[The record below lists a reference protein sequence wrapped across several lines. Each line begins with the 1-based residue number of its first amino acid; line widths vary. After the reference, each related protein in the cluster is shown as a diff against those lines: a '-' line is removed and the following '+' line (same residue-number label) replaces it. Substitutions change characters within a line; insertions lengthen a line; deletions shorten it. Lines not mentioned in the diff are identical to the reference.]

1 MLDAG
6 RTRLRPIL
14 MTTLTTLVIPMLYV
28 MVETRFPRRVE
39 SPEIS
44 LTPQGES
51 A

>member
-1 MLDAG
+1 MQG
-6 RTRLRPIL
+6 LRRYRIGL
-14 MTTLTTLVIPMLYV
+14 IPTLYV